1 MCETFIQIWQQ
12 NENVVYKHLICSHK
26 QHSNFK
32 QTGYKNGQKRKN
44 NLKMKDDP
52 NMNMKMTRK

>member
-32 QTGYKNGQKRKN
+32 QTGYENMVTKENTISKRKMIQKRI
-44 NLKMKDDP
+44 
-52 NMNMKMTRK
+52 